1 MVAKIIILS
10 VLLVFFALSFMMLVN
25 LPNYIVG
32 TNYEILVHVIWF
44 LGFSVAFAKVGLG
57 R

>member
-1 MVAKIIILS
+1 MVAKIITLS
-10 VLLVFFALSFMMLVN
+10 VLIVFLALSFMMLVN

-44 LGFSVAFAKVGLG
+44 LGFSVAFAKVGLE

>member
-1 MVAKIIILS
+1 MVAKIITLSIL
-10 VLLVFFALSFMMLVN
+10 LIFFAFSFLILLN

-32 TNYEILVHVIWF
+32 TDFEILVHVIWF
-44 LGFSVAFAKVGLG
+44 LGFSVAFAKGGLE